1 MRPRVSSAPATR
13 TVTPSVPQTILSKT
27 MPIHDNTPLVSVQ
40 PSFNSTPRTPIT
52 PKPLT
57 QKTTKTSI
65 SSRRPVLLFGI
76 LAIIGFV
83 ATAYVGID
91 VWRTNQAVKQEL
103 VAATD
108 QTTQTD
114 GGDIDETPL
123 AEDALANYAV
133 APNMPRAIYINKL
146 ELAARVLPVAV
157 NSDGSMQSPF
167 NIHDAGWYSPGV
179 KPGEP
184 GAAVINAHSSGRT
197 KLALFSDLGELR
209 NGDEIMIERG
219 DKTMLHYKVTHVTSV
234 PLSEIDM
241 NEFMRPYDGA
251 GEGLNLMTCSGSYVR
266 ESDTYDHRTIV
277 YATRV

>member
-1 MRPRVSSAPATR
+1 MRPRVSSAPVAR
-13 TVTPSVPQTILSKT
+13 TVTPSVPQSIRNKT
-27 MPIHDNTPLVSVQ
+27 APIRDSTTLVSSQ
-40 PSFNSTPRTPIT
+40 PSLSSNSPTSIT
-52 PKPLT
+52 PKPPT
-57 QKTTKTSI
+57 QKTTKKSTSN
-65 SSRRPVLLFGI
+65 RRLGLVFGI
-76 LAIIGFV
+76 LAIIGLA

-108 QTTQTD
+108 QTAQTD
-114 GGDIDETPL
+114 EEDIDETPL
-123 AEDALANYAV
+123 AEDALASYAV
-133 APNMPRAIYINKL
+133 APDMPRALYINKL
-146 ELAARVLPVAV
+146 ELAARILPVTV

-179 KPGEP
+179 KPGQP

-197 KLALFSDLGELR
+197 KLALFSDLGQLR
-209 NGDEIMIERG
+209 SGDEIIIERG